1 MLILA
6 FVGKLKESLYPQ
18 DRTKLPWYR
27 TLPGY
32 LVLLRNKAFVTHICL
47 KGFSLGLMFT
57 YISAA
62 PFILENHYG
71 FSQTMYGII
80 IGLNSIAVALGSMLS
95 LKFHPFKK
103 AVPIAA
109 LILIPAIGFGAYA
122 LWHIHSFLWLEICM
136 VTMLFA
142 GGMIFSVS
150 NTLAMN
156 EGRAK
161 AGEASA
167 LLGVSGYIVGA
178 TVAPLAGIGNVM
190 HSTAIVFLVLL
201 VFVLVFSFLT
211 YRLKPDLNS

>member
-1 MLILA
+1 
-6 FVGKLKESLYPQ
+6 
-18 DRTKLPWYR
+18 
-27 TLPGY
+27 
-32 LVLLRNKAFVTHICL
+32 
-47 KGFSLGLMFT
+47 
-57 YISAA
+57 
-62 PFILENHYG
+62 
-71 FSQTMYGII
+71 
-80 IGLNSIAVALGSMLS
+80 
-95 LKFHPFKK
+95 
-103 AVPIAA
+103 
-109 LILIPAIGFGAYA
+109 
-122 LWHIHSFLWLEICM
+122 M

-178 TVAPLAGIGNVM
+178 IVAPLAGIGNVM

-201 VFVLVFSFLT
+201 AFVLVFSFLT